1 MLATGALPEVHV
13 HARVQV
19 QVHLSDIVVTARA
32 ALQDA
37 ARGLHDTM
45 YMIVDRCGITA
56 RWE

>member
-1 MLATGALPEVHV
+1 MLATGALRE
-13 HARVQV
+13 V
-19 QVHLSDIVVTARA
+19 QVHAAVQMHVSDFVVTARA

-45 YMIVDRCGITA
+45 YMIVERCGITA

>member
-1 MLATGALPEVHV
+1 MLATGALPK
-13 HARVQV
+13 V
-19 QVHLSDIVVTARA
+19 QVHAEVQLHVGDVVVTAKA

-37 ARGLHDTM
+37 ARALRDTL